1 MKRNILFFHNGSE
14 LYGGSKSLISI
25 IGVLRNDFNI
35 RVVLPEKG
43 PLEKELT
50 RELIHV
56 DIVNRYPIIS
66 IQNIKS
72 FNRFIKFIFDL
83 IASLFAVKNIIKEF
97 QPSLIHTNTSTIITS
112 SLIAKIYSIPH
123 VWHIR
128 EIYDGSQKYL
138 WWFFQKYIYHYSN
151 AIIAN
156 SKATASQF
164 CRKNKLAVIY
174 NVLLQNRK
182 LSFNKELII
191 KFKEK
196 YSVRQN
202 LCVGMIGRINLNR
215 KGQSIFVNA
224 IAQIKDKHPNVKY
237 FIIGE
242 PYPGKEDYLHKLKN
256 LIHNKQLDD
265 QIILTGEIIDIH
277 TAINTMDLIVIPSNR
292 PESFGNVI
300 SESMANSKPVI
311 ISNIG
316 GALEQV
322 IDNKTGF
329 IFKNGDYVDLSKK
342 IDILLR
348 DKNLRN
354 DFGETGKIEYDKRF
368 NPFIFKKKITTI
380 YSKVL

>member
-1 MKRNILFFHNGSE
+1 M
-14 LYGGSKSLISI
+14 
-25 IGVLRNDFNI
+25 
-35 RVVLPEKG
+35 
-43 PLEKELT
+43 
-50 RELIHV
+50 
-56 DIVNRYPIIS
+56 
-66 IQNIKS
+66 
-72 FNRFIKFIFDL
+72 
-83 IASLFAVKNIIKEF
+83 
-97 QPSLIHTNTSTIITS
+97 
-112 SLIAKIYSIPH
+112 
-123 VWHIR
+123 
-128 EIYDGSQKYL
+128 
-138 WWFFQKYIYHYSN
+138 
-151 AIIAN
+151 
-156 SKATASQF
+156 
-164 CRKNKLAVIY
+164 
-174 NVLLQNRK
+174 
-182 LSFNKELII
+182 
-191 KFKEK
+191 
-196 YSVRQN
+196 
-202 LCVGMIGRINLNR
+202 
-215 KGQSIFVNA
+215 
-224 IAQIKDKHPNVKY
+224 
-237 FIIGE
+237 
-242 PYPGKEDYLHKLKN
+242 
-256 LIHNKQLDD
+256 DD